1 MAATKPTVNTD
12 RKTFR
17 DSKKGKN
24 WVLFGAISAFCVLLF
39 IITIVRML

>member
-1 MAATKPTVNTD
+1 MVASKPTVNTD

-17 DSKKGKN
+17 NSKKGKN
-24 WVLFGAISAFCVLLF
+24 WALFGVIVAFCVLLF